1 MIGTIIWAIVAGAV
15 LGVLARIILP
25 GRQNISWW
33 LTILVGIVAAF
44 LGGLVATWLGVGDTR
59 GIDWIRHI
67 IQVVFAL
74 VGVAIVAGVGGR
86 RRTS

>member
-59 GIDWIRHI
+59 GVDWIRHI

-86 RRTS
+86 RRTG